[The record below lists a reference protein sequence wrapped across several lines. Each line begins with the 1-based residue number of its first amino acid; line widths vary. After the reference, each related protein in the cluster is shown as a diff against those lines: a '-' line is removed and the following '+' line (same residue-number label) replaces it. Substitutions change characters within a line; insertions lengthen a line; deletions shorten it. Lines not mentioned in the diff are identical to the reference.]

1 MDNEIIQFLR
11 QKDYLFVKDIGQ
23 GGCAKTVLLKDEYI
37 DEYFVC
43 KKYSPASEFNT
54 QTLFDKFVQ
63 EIKLLHLVSHKN
75 IVRFFSH
82 YLYPTEKVGY
92 ILMEYIIGDNI
103 EEHIKKH
110 PEYIN
115 DIFIQTIEGFTYLE
129 QIQILHR
136 DIRPFNI
143 LITDSGIVK
152 IIDFGFGK
160 KINFGEGYEK
170 SITLNWWCDVL
181 PREFSDEI
189 YDYKTE
195 IYFVGKLFEKII
207 LENDVAN
214 FKYKEL
220 LNNMIKYNEDE
231 RTDSFNSI
239 HRNILTKRID
249 ELDFTYEEKDAYR
262 NFADTFIQLFIK
274 FENNAIYRTDIEQ
287 IIKKLENIYRSS
299 MLEEYLH
306 NNVELTRC
314 FVDGEYNYITKQIV
328 EIFIL
333 EDFISLIKSC
343 SKDRQN
349 IILNN
354 LWNRLDTVP
363 RYTKPDEDDLPF

>member
-1 MDNEIIQFLR
+1 MENEIVQFLR
-11 QKDYLFVKDIGQ
+11 QKDYLYVKDIGR
-23 GGCAKTVLLKDEYI
+23 GGCAKTVFLKDEYI

-43 KKYSPASEFNT
+43 KKYSPANELNT
-54 QTLFDKFVQ
+54 ESLFEKFVQ

-75 IVRFFSH
+75 IVRFFNH
-82 YLYPTEKVGY
+82 YLYPTVKVGY

-103 EEHIKKH
+103 QEHLKKH
-110 PEYIN
+110 PENIN

-129 QIQILHR
+129 HIQILHR

-143 LITDSGIVK
+143 LITDAGIVK

-160 KINFGEGYEK
+160 KINFGDDYEK

-181 PREFSDEI
+181 PREFNDEI

-207 LENDVAN
+207 LENDVTN
-214 FKYKEL
+214 FKYKDI
-220 LNNMIKYNEDE
+220 LNNMIKHNENE

-239 HRNILTKRID
+239 HRSILTNRID
-249 ELDFTYEEKDAYR
+249 ELNFTYDEKDTYR
-262 NFADTFIQLFIK
+262 RFADRFTQLFTK
-274 FENNAIYRTDIEQ
+274 FENDAKYKTDAEQ
-287 IIKKLENIYRSS
+287 IIKKLESIYKTS

-314 FVDGEYNYITKQIV
+314 FVDGGYTYRTNLTI
-328 EIFIL
+328 EIYVL
-333 EDFISLIKSC
+333 ENFISLIKSC
-343 SKDRQN
+343 SRDKQN